1 MKSKAS
7 ATAMSKE
14 WLTDLGYIVGG
25 TEQTIRIPSKTKPGQ
40 WEMFKRD
47 LFNFADLTCV
57 NASKPGT
64 LYVQSTIG
72 MNNKPER
79 MQKILAIPAVL
90 AVLKSGN
97 QIELHVWRKL
107 KGSGRVRWE
116 LARYTLKRLGDT
128 DAMAWYDEQ
137 QALLLSELQAAAP
150 LFSTSTIGQQVV
162 EDF

>member
-1 MKSKAS
+1 MKSRAS
-7 ATAMSKE
+7 ATAMSKA
-14 WLTDLGYIVGG
+14 WLVERGYIVGS
-25 TEQTIRIPSKTKPGQ
+25 TEQNVRYPSKTKPGT

-57 NASKPGT
+57 NPEKQGT

-72 MNNKPER
+72 MSHKGER

-90 AVLKSGN
+90 AVLKSAN

-116 LARYTLKRLGDT
+116 LARLSLKRLGET
-128 DAMAWYDEQ
+128 DAMCWYDED
-137 QALLLSELQAAAP
+137 QAQMLDQAFTLTP
-150 LFSTSTIGQQVV
+150 SISGQLVDD
-162 EDF
+162 DF